1 MPEKPIRKPD
11 ERWTFAEQAY
21 RDGDS
26 VEAIAARLKVTPDT
40 VNLHRKKESWERAGA
55 AAARVVARLSKRF
68 DPQMQAAEA
77 ALADGDPAG
86 AERRAKALAALARA
100 AAALSAIDRSPEAA
114 SDRRPPEAPEDPY
127 DDDRAYVL
135 DHAER
140 LARQDAARR
149 GNEGLDA

>member
-1 MPEKPIRKPD
+1 MAEKPPRKPD
-11 ERWTFAEQAY
+11 ARWTLAEQAY

-26 VEAIAARLKVTPDT
+26 LEAIAARLDVSRKT
-40 VNLHRKKESWERAGA
+40 VQNHMAREHWQRAGE

-100 AAALSAIDRSPEAA
+100 AGMFAALD
-114 SDRRPPEAPEDPY
+114 RPPGAAGERKPEPAEDPY

-135 DHAER
+135 DHAQRLLRQRLDRER
-140 LARQDAARR
+140 A
-149 GNEGLDA
+149 EGLDP